1 MKRILQNLIGGLA
14 GAVALTV
21 IHEAVRRIDENAP
34 RVDLVGEEGINK
46 VMDSIGAEKLEGQSL
61 YVAALTSDIISN
73 GIYYSTIG
81 SAKKGRLLIRGI
93 TCGVAAGMGALSL
106 TKKLGLD
113 DTPVNRSTRT
123 KWMTIGYYITGGLVT
138 ALTIRALR
146 SK

>member
-73 GIYYSTIG
+73 SIFYSTIG
-81 SAKKGRLLIRGI
+81 SAKRGRLLTRGV
-93 TCGVAAGMGALSL
+93 TCGLAAGMGALSL

-113 DTPVNRSTRT
+113 DKPVNRSART
-123 KWMTIGYYITGGLVT
+123 KWMTIGYYVTGGLVT

-146 SK
+146 SR